1 MALLQKA
8 YLGATPLFRNTA
20 WFEDNSVSSFIGN
33 FGINVTTGSTAHV
46 KGSWTQLIASTSAN
60 ASLLLLNI
68 NNLSASA
75 TNSATLLD
83 IGTGASTFETVVIPN
98 IAIGG
103 AGSGGIWISIP
114 LKIPSGTRLAARAQ
128 SARTSATFRCDPFL
142 YDCGD
147 YATAPTSYGAADV
160 MTPDTSTS
168 QGISFSGASGTWVEA
183 IASTDKAY
191 RGVIL
196 VPSTHDTD
204 IGNFNATLEVG
215 VGADTSEVAFGALL
229 HAYLSSEVSRM
240 FSPIISPFGR
250 GSVIPAGSRLAVR
263 HNIAA
268 NPSKYGFCLIGIP

>member
-1 MALLQKA
+1 MALLQKG
-8 YLGATPLFRNTA
+8 YLGSTPLFRNVA
-20 WFEDNSVSSFIGN
+20 WYEDNSINSFIQSAA
-33 FGINVTTGSTAHV
+33 INVTTGSTAHV

-60 ASLLLLNI
+60 ASMLLLNI
-68 NNLSASA
+68 NSISASA

-98 IAIGG
+98 VAVGG
-103 AGSGGIWISIP
+103 AGSGGIWIPIP
-114 LKIPSGTRLAARAQ
+114 LKIPSGTRLAVRAQ
-128 SARTSATFRCDPFL
+128 SARTSVTFRCDPYL

-196 VPSTHDTD
+196 VASTHDTD
-204 IGNFNATLEVG
+204 IASISPTLDVG
-215 VGADTSEVAFGALL
+215 VGANLSEVSFGALL
-229 HAYLSSEVSRM
+229 HSYLNSESSRM
-240 FSPIISPFGR
+240 LAPILPPFGR